1 MFPEHID
8 TKKAFSNNNNKN
20 LSLKPVSGLVTA
32 LQDLPYCKFHTH
44 TISSSVEKILSK
56 HYKNE
61 QRNKAQTVKLL
72 YMSPFSVVSFQ
83 HGQTIVLVLATC

>member
-32 LQDLPYCKFHTH
+32 SQDLPYCKFHTH
-44 TISSSVEKILSK
+44 TISSSVEKILS
-56 HYKNE
+56 
-61 QRNKAQTVKLL
+61 
-72 YMSPFSVVSFQ
+72 
-83 HGQTIVLVLATC
+83 